1 MKKQHEEELR
11 EMQDQLKKLLDQKVA
26 QIQDDADD
34 QIGKIKK
41 QEREV
46 QSQLEEKV
54 MEIERDYIRLDHH
67 EKVVEEKN
75 SLLQKLKEDLSRK
88 DLDHRQEVSSKLKDL
103 EERLTQEYEAKL
115 KAIKGIFE

>member
-88 DLDHRQEVSSKLKDL
+88 DLDHRQEVSSKLKNL

-115 KAIKGIFE
+115 KAIKGIFF